1 MHTQTVLPTPARLER
16 AAGALAIYSVAG
28 VFLGYG
34 AYKFTSVEAQAI
46 YPLVSNSPLLGWL
59 YHVFSVQGVS
69 NLIGTVEIVSA
80 LAMLWRR
87 DWRVSLTGSLCVA
100 LALVVTVSFI
110 VTTPNAG
117 GSAFGF
123 LIKDTVLLGVALLAA
138 ARAWDAG
145 HKTPHYMFR

>member
-1 MHTQTVLPTPARLER
+1 MHAKFVLLTPAQLER
-16 AAGALAIYSVAG
+16 AARALALYSVAG
-28 VFLGYG
+28 IFLGYG

-69 NLIGTVEIVSA
+69 NLIGVAEIASA

-87 DWRVSLTGSLCVA
+87 HWRISLVGSLGVA

-110 VTTPNAG
+110 FTTPDAG
-117 GSAFGF
+117 GRAFGF
-123 LIKDTVLLGVALLAA
+123 LVKDTVLLGVALLAV
-138 ARAWDAG
+138 ARAWSVG
-145 HKTPHYMFR
+145 RKRF